1 MAFVTIVVWGSTFVF
16 TKLLLLAGLSAAQ
29 IFTLRFI
36 IAYVLLALYSIGRP
50 FFCIGRARI
59 DMDGSGIGQT
69 RTGTDS
75 PKESVKVRCR
85 KSPCSSVKVRCKNI
99 KVWCG
104 SWRDELLMMLLGVT
118 GGSLY
123 FLAENE
129 ALNYTTATNT
139 SLIVC
144 SCPLVASALIG
155 LFYKSERMSRLQTLG
170 ALTAVA
176 GVCVVVL
183 NGHFVLHLSPLGDAL
198 ALAANLCWAFYSLMM
213 IPVGRKYD
221 SVFITRKV
229 FFYGLVTIIP
239 YYMLVP
245 EETWIFTSS
254 ILQFFNFSILLNLL
268 FLGVVAS
275 MLCFLAWT
283 WVIKRLGAMV
293 TTNYVYL
300 NPVATIVFA
309 WWILNEQITSYFLLG
324 TVLILLGM
332 YLADKKK
339 A

>member
-1 MAFVTIVVWGSTFVF
+1 MHYLCTVELIHRLKYHFVAFVTIVVWGSTFVF

-50 FFCIGRARI
+50 FFLIGRART
-59 DMDGSGIGQT
+59 DA
-69 RTGTDS
+69 DS
-75 PKESVKVRCR
+75 PKKSVQ
-85 KSPCSSVKVRCKNI
+85 
-99 KVWCG
+99 VWCG

-198 ALAANLCWAFYSLMM
+198 ALAANLCWAFYSLLM

-245 EETWIFTSS
+245 EDAWIFTSS
-254 ILQFFNFSILLNLL
+254 VFHFFNFSILLNLL